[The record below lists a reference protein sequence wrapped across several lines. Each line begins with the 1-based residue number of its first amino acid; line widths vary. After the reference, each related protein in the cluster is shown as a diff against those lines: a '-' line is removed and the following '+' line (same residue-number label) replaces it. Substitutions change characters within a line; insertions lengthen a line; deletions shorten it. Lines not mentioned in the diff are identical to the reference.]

1 MKMPTRKDNQYD
13 LITTA
18 LVLFAFV
25 LGIFVTGV
33 QAGIWWHRTNI
44 DAKVGIIGQVAP
56 RP

>member
-33 QAGIWWHRTNI
+33 QVGIWRHRTNI